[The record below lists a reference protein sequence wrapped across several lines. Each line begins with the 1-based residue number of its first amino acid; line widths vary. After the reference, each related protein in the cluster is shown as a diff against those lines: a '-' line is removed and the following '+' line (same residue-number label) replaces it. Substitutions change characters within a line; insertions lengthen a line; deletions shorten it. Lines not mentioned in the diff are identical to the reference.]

1 MNWNTDQLEC
11 LRRIYIQLLSPPGQL
26 DKSNNPIKG
35 SHFHTLHKNAYDRPD
50 GDTSGPEFQ
59 NLVNLFTALD
69 PAFATHFSKVDDQ
82 SKLFDA
88 LGAVV
93 WTSNNRLA
101 APYAIPSSA
110 PLFY

>member
-11 LRRIYIQLLSPPGQL
+11 LRRIYIQLLSPQGQL
-26 DKSNNPIKG
+26 DKNNNPIAG
-35 SHFHTLHKNAYDRPD
+35 SHFHTLHKNAYNRPD
-50 GDTSGPEFQ
+50 GDTSGQEFK
-59 NLVNLFTALD
+59 NLASLFTALD
-69 PAFATHFSKVDDQ
+69 PAFATHFAVADQ